1 MNTRLQV
8 STVTYANLNH
18 LEVEHPVTEYITGLD
33 LVEMMIK
40 VAAGER
46 ILLQQKDVPLK
57 GWAMESRVY
66 AEDPFRNFLPSIGIL
81 DKYREP
87 KVEGG
92 EVRVDSGIR
101 EGDEVSIFWDP
112 LICKLVTYG
121 QNRKEAIDTMGKA
134 LDSFVIRGVN
144 HNISFLR
151 ACMDNAKYMR

>member
-1 MNTRLQV
+1 MIQK
-8 STVTYANLNH
+8 LNDP
-18 LEVEHPVTEYITGLD
+18 EVEHPVTEFITGLD

-46 ILLQQKDVPLK
+46 ILLQQKEVPLK

-87 KVEGG
+87 SVEGG
-92 EVRVDSGIR
+92 QVRVDSGIR

-121 QNRKEAIDTMGKA
+121 QNRKEAI
-134 LDSFVIRGVN
+134 
-144 HNISFLR
+144 
-151 ACMDNAKYMR
+151 